1 MNSILSINRNPSS
14 IIFLSASVIF
24 MGQAIANELTKP
36 ETHHFVSCPDPVD
49 TPCIMKRPFNAMDYT
64 VLTKDV
70 NISEG
75 NGVWI
80 VSFAKNPNKAIKK
93 QIIKVMDFYGELHI
107 ININVAESIKS
118 ENTTKSSKSN
128 ARAIAPEIKNS
139 SSSKEP
145 DAKPISL
152 EKYISK

>member
-1 MNSILSINRNPSS
+1 
-14 IIFLSASVIF
+14 
-24 MGQAIANELTKP
+24 
-36 ETHHFVSCPDPVD
+36 
-49 TPCIMKRPFNAMDYT
+49 MKRPFNAMDYT